1 MKPGVRFERSSSSN
15 FVHRGAMYDHTERP
29 ERTEARAIMRLV
41 FLGTTTLKDARELIS
56 IPERQE
62 QALRTFVAIAGK
74 DGASVRSALA
84 FRHRVMTEFEKLVAV
99 GDELPRGV

>member
-1 MKPGVRFERSSSSN
+1 MGEQ
-15 FVHRGAMYDHTERP
+15 MYDYTERP
-29 ERTEARAIMRLV
+29 ERTEAKAIMRLV
-41 FLGTTTLKDARELIS
+41 SLGTTTLEDARELIS

-84 FRHRVMTEFEKLVAV
+84 FRHRVMTEFEKLVASAIS
-99 GDELPRGV
+99 GVASNHDNSQL